1 MNVRENPSTFNV
13 QRSTL
18 NMSTRQER
26 VKELLKREISDI
38 LWRELR
44 DPRLGFVTIIDA
56 EVTKDLQH
64 AVIFVSVMGDD
75 EQKAESLKVLQN
87 ASRYIRGEFGRRVS
101 MKVTPELSFKFDTGV
116 EHGMRMFE
124 LLQKVKSDEKE

>member
-1 MNVRENPSTFNV
+1 
-13 QRSTL
+13 
-18 NMSTRQER
+18 MSTRQER
-26 VKELLKREISDI
+26 IKELLKREISDI

-56 EVTKDLQH
+56 EVTKDLQY
-64 AVIFVSVMGDD
+64 ATIFVSVMGDD

-101 MKVTPELSFKFDTGV
+101 MKVVPEISFKFDTGV
-116 EHGMRMFE
+116 EHGIRIFE